1 MAFRADEAARMNL
14 EEVEKYLIPHPRD
27 LDQAERTRSKE
38 MLADIVGELG
48 PVVDSYPS
56 WHPLVLHHNDHQPV
70 TIPGADCGYQGL
82 DHTRYFAH
90 GFVTCPYGDG
100 KEVVD
105 SVNAFPWHPAAT
117 ITAEILDVTFYNTS
131 ATPILVKCEWERPL
145 GEGGTI
151 PLSIAMPLL
160 LEKEVPGW
168 RWADVAETWETMRHY
183 ILGSP
188 HGSRSSLF
196 VNQETG
202 QALKKM
208 WEMLINSGMYG
219 PIYPRR

>member
-27 LDQAERTRSKE
+27 LDQAERARSKE
-38 MLADIVGELG
+38 MLAEIVSEIG
-48 PVVDSYPS
+48 PVIDTYPT
-56 WHPLVLHHNDHQPV
+56 WHPLVVHHDDRRPA
-70 TIPGADCGYQGL
+70 TLPGNDCGYQGL
-82 DHTRYFAH
+82 DHTRYFAN
-90 GFVTCPYGDG
+90 GFITCPYGDG
-100 KEVVD
+100 TEVVD
-105 SVNAFPWHPAAT
+105 SVNRLPSHPAAT
-117 ITAEILDVTFYNTS
+117 ITAEILDVKFYNPA
-131 ATPILVKCEWERPL
+131 ATPVLVRCRWEREL
-145 GEGGTI
+145 GPDGMI
-151 PLSIAMPLL
+151 PLSTAMPLL

-168 RWADVAETWETMRHY
+168 QWAEVAETWETMRHY

-208 WEMLINSGMYG
+208 WGLLIDSGMYG
-219 PIYPRR
+219 PIHTRR